1 MCARKLG
8 RVKEAAKMFKE
19 LTKEHDQ
26 RVQWLNSSL
35 GENLI
40 EKGISADKI
49 LSYAVVEYEDVDK
62 DAGASITGKCPR
74 KALNLSSACFILWK
88 LILK

>member
-19 LTKEHDQ
+19 LTKEPPNIH
-26 RVQWLNSSL
+26 WLNSSL

-40 EKGISADKI
+40 ECYLEMGD
-49 LSYAVVEYEDVDK
+49 YANAQVRVIPYTKLEKTNSNYMYNSNFK
-62 DAGASITGKCPR
+62 DNITR
-74 KALNLSSACFILWK
+74 VSN
-88 LILK
+88 